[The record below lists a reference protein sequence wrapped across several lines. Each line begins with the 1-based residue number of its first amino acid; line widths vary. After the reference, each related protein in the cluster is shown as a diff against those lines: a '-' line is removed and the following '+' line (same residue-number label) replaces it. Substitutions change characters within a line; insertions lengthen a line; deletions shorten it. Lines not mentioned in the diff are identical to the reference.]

1 MDGDDDCKTRE
12 YYRDGEAEDEGVL
25 QVPAETAQALPA
37 RAHRQE
43 SCDGRPL
50 LLHEQCGELGINA
63 KRRHVRR
70 LE

>member
-1 MDGDDDCKTRE
+1 MDGDDDCETRE

-43 SCDGRPL
+43 S
-50 LLHEQCGELGINA
+50 
-63 KRRHVRR
+63 
-70 LE
+70 

>member
-1 MDGDDDCKTRE
+1 MDGDDDRENGE
-12 YYRDGEAEDEGVL
+12 YYRDGEAEDEGIL
-25 QVPAETAQALPA
+25 QVPAETQALPA

-43 SCDGRPL
+43 SRDGRPL

-63 KRRHVRR
+63 KRRNVRR